1 MGKGKPF
8 EPGNTAGKG
17 RPTGSRNKKT
27 IFQQELEKD
36 GAAII
41 QKIKMQALKADP
53 TAMRLCMERL
63 VPLAKAPNASIPLP
77 PVDTPAGLTEAIS
90 AITTALAAGELSAQE
105 GESLARIVE
114 SQRRNIAVEEFEA
127 RLKTVEKESSEIRRK
142 HE

>member
-27 IFQQELEKD
+27 IFQEELEKD

-63 VPLAKAPNASIPLP
+63 VPLAKGPNAAIPLP
-77 PVDTPAGLTEAIS
+77 PVNTPAGLTEAIS
-90 AITTALAAGELSAQE
+90 AITRALAEGELSAQE

>member
-17 RPTGSRNKKT
+17 RPLGSLNRKT

-41 QKIKMQALKADP
+41 QKIKQRALKADP
-53 TAMRLCMERL
+53 MAMRLCMERL
-63 VPLAKAPNASIPLP
+63 VPLAKEPNTRFRLP
-77 PVDTPAGLTEAIS
+77 AVETAANLTEAFS
-90 AITTALAAGELSAQE
+90 AVAEAVAEGELSAQE
-105 GESLARIVE
+105 GELMARIVE
-114 SQRRNIAVEEFEA
+114 SQRRNIEVGEFEA
-127 RLKTVEKESSEIRRK
+127 RIRALETTPAETGRG